1 MIGQQLKSSASIEFS
16 ERQEN
21 AKDYILSSKLKT
33 TGKNFFRFYNKEGR
47 GELKISDEGFIK
59 EFKYYSD
66 NNYILKASLIENK
79 EDER

>member
-1 MIGQQLKSSASIEFS
+1 MIGQQLKSSASVEFS

-21 AKDYILSSKLKT
+21 AKDYILSSQIKT

-59 EFKYYSD
+59 EFKYSLD
-66 NNYILKASLIENK
+66 NKNIINASLIENK
-79 EDER
+79 EDE